1 MRKHLSFSQISMY
14 LGCGEAYRLSY
25 VEGNRSAP
33 NIAMVKGTSFH
44 RVAEVNNYKKITSK
58 KDMSL
63 DEMLDMASDQIDRAF
78 EKELYLSDE
87 EVSKSKSYLLGQA
100 KDSLLGTIPGLHV
113 NSQGIQPLQIE
124 KEYNIEI
131 PGVKRNL
138 KAFIDLITSDG
149 RVIDYKLTS
158 KAKSK
163 SSAENDLQ
171 LALYALIYKVNF
183 GEFPRVQ
190 FHNYVF
196 KKDRKTGDNTY
207 SFNVLEPE
215 QRYCEKKVQPLLST
229 IKAVEDSIQKGV
241 FLPAEPGSWRCS
253 PKMCSFYHKCKYV
266 KKKTFVSSG
275 ISVPS

>member
-1 MRKHLSFSQISMY
+1 MY